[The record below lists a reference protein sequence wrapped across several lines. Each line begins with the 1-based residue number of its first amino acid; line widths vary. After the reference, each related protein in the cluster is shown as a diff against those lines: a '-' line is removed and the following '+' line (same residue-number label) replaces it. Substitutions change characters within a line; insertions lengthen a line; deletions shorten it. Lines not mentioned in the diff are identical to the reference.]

1 MVREG
6 VEVVIDRIL
15 NNNVVIIKDKK
26 GIEKVV
32 CGKGIAFKKKAGEKI
47 DEKEVNKVFVLQDQT
62 QNKRFQELV
71 FKIPLEYL
79 QAVDEI
85 IEMFKLELGKKLND
99 TIYISLSDHIYT
111 AIKRFLEGITITNSM
126 LWDIK
131 RFYELEFGLALK
143 ALNIIKQRFQVEL
156 PEDEAAFIALHIVNA
171 EMDESNIKQTL
182 EVTKIMQEISNI
194 VKYYFSVEFD
204 IDSVYY
210 YRYITHLKFFAQR
223 LVFNKTFKDS
233 SDDGLLEVVKMKYK
247 TSYKCV
253 ERITEF
259 ILRKYKYEL
268 SNEEKL
274 YLTIHIERVIYKNQN
289 K

>member
-71 FKIPLEYL
+71 FEIPLEYL

-111 AIKRFLEGITITNSM
+111 AIKRYLEGITITNSM

-156 PEDEAAFIALHIVNA
+156 PEDEAAFIA
-171 EMDESNIKQTL
+171 
-182 EVTKIMQEISNI
+182 
-194 VKYYFSVEFD
+194 
-204 IDSVYY
+204 
-210 YRYITHLKFFAQR
+210 
-223 LVFNKTFKDS
+223 
-233 SDDGLLEVVKMKYK
+233 
-247 TSYKCV
+247 
-253 ERITEF
+253 
-259 ILRKYKYEL
+259 
-268 SNEEKL
+268 
-274 YLTIHIERVIYKNQN
+274 
-289 K
+289 